1 MQCSQH
7 FSAFF
12 PEFKPQPT
20 SMEDDLFAD
29 VFGNETEE
37 SEIKVEENTDEKVE
51 VFKIE
56 PEPNDVTEISAQK
69 MKQTDQLYL
78 KIASK
83 YMEPEHQNPGPST
96 QTVAEGM

>member
-1 MQCSQH
+1 
-7 FSAFF
+7 
-12 PEFKPQPT
+12 
-20 SMEDDLFAD
+20 MEDDLFAD

-51 VFKIE
+51 VFKTE